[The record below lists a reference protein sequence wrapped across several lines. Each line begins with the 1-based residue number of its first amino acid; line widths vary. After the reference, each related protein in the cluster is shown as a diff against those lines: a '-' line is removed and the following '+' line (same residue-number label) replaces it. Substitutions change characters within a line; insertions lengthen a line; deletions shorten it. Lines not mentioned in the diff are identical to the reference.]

1 MHSYMAHNGM
11 LSTVHLRLES
21 EKAQLAYYL
30 AAQPGGE
37 AAVLAQAKKD
47 RDADLASQGGTPSL
61 STPGNPLEQSKAN
74 SMMDEQSYKEDAEKL
89 RRRLNAVGSES
100 TEPTSVAE
108 RTRSHPAPASHGPHI
123 PRAAGNLPL
132 GTSLEPSH
140 STTPHRPRAPHPL
153 SWAKD
158 EHIALLARNIDAMED
173 ELRSNGVKGL
183 VWPQNVTYWHFA
195 DYLIIPSLVYQLE
208 YPRTTT

>member
-1 MHSYMAHNGM
+1 M
-11 LSTVHLRLES
+11 LE
-21 EKAQLAYYL
+21 
-30 AAQPGGE
+30 
-37 AAVLAQAKKD
+37 QA
-47 RDADLASQGGTPSL
+47 RQNREADLASQGGTPGL
-61 STPGNPLEQSKAN
+61 STPGNPLDATKTN
-74 SMMDEQSYKEDAEKL
+74 SMMDERHYTEDADKL
-89 RRRLNAVGSES
+89 RHRLNAVGATS
-100 TEPTSVAE
+100 TEATTASS
-108 RTRSHPAPASHGPHI
+108 RNRSAPGSRGPHI
-123 PRAAGNLPL
+123 PPAATNLPL

-158 EHIALLARNIDAMED
+158 EHVALLARNIDAMED

-208 YPRTTT
+208 YPRTAT